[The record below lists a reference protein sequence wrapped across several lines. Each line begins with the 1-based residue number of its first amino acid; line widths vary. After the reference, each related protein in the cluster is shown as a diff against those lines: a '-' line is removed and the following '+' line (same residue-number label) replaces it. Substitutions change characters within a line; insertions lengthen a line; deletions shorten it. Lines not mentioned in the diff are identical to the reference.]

1 MDNTRSKGQSGK
13 RWWPLAAGVV
23 VVGLAA
29 AACGGGDET
38 GGGAQAGG
46 AVAIRLTGDWD
57 TLDPALSINENGEV
71 VSGFVYDN
79 LLSLDDKGEAAPY
92 LANTWKQAGTAIT
105 FDVRTDATCSDGT
118 KLTPEAIAGSLKR
131 TFDPATKAPLVKRYF
146 GEGPF
151 TVTADA
157 SAHTVTVDLGKPHN
171 TTALY
176 GFTQPVTAIVCPAGL
191 KDPAKLETGGI
202 GSGPY
207 TLTSSTHG
215 QGVELA
221 VRKDWAWGPQGSKA
235 ADAGFPSAVHFK
247 VVDNDTTAANLLLTG
262 GLDIG
267 RVGGTDVPRLKA
279 NKDLIYQPS
288 NNVSLQVLVFNQG
301 AKHATADPAVRQALM
316 MVVNP
321 KEYIKAAFNGLAVG
335 STNLIIPDRPCYDEN
350 VGKLLPDN
358 DLDQARKVLENAGYT
373 RGADG
378 KFSKNGKPL
387 TMELLG
393 NLTFGN
399 GPDYIASQFEALG
412 VTTKLDK
419 LDQGTYLDKLTHGT
433 FDSAIHPALYASLAQ
448 SIAAFLGDPPPDGT
462 NYANVTSAAAA
473 QQYTAALAATSQD
486 EQCGHLIEA
495 ESDFIRTSAMLP
507 LASITF
513 NWFGKQTTFGA
524 DGSYV
529 KGWSIRRK

>member
-1 MDNTRSKGQSGK
+1 MDYTRLRKTSGK
-13 RWWPLAAGVV
+13 QWALLAGIV
-23 VVGLAA
+23 VVGLVA
-29 AACGGGDET
+29 AACGGG
-38 GGGAQAGG
+38 GQAGGAQAGG
-46 AVAIRLTGDWD
+46 SVAIRLTGDWD
-57 TLDPALSINENGEV
+57 TLDPAMSINENGEV
-71 VSGFVYDN
+71 VSSFVYDN
-79 LLSLDDKGEAAPY
+79 LLSLDKKSESAPY
-92 LANTWKQAGTAIT
+92 LATSWKQTGTAIT

-118 KLTPEAIAGSLKR
+118 KVTPSVIAGSLKR

-146 GEGPF
+146 GAGPF
-151 TVTADA
+151 TVTSNDA
-157 SAHTVTVDLGKPHN
+157 QHTVTVDLGKPHN

-176 GFTQPVTAIVCPAGL
+176 GFTQPVTAIVCPASL
-191 KDPAKLETGGI
+191 KDPAKLEGGGI
-202 GSGPY
+202 GSGPF
-207 TLTSSTHG
+207 TLTSATHG

-221 VRKDWAWGPQGSKA
+221 VRKDWKWGPQNAKTT
-235 ADAGFPSAVHFK
+235 DAGFPGSVQFK

-267 RVGGTDVPRLKA
+267 RVGGTDVARLKA

-301 AKHATADPAVRQALM
+301 AKHATADPAVRKALM
-316 MVVNP
+316 MAVNP

-335 STNLIIPDRPCYDEN
+335 SSNLIIPDRPCYDES
-350 VGKLLPDN
+350 VGKLLPPN
-358 DLDQARKVLENAGYT
+358 DLDQAKKVLEDAGYT

-378 KFSKNGKPL
+378 KLEKNGKPL

-399 GPDYIASQFEALG
+399 GPDYIVSQFEALG

-448 SIAAFLGDPPPDGT
+448 SIAAFMGDPPPAGT
-462 NYANVTSAAAA
+462 NYAQVSAPGATEAF
-473 QQYTAALAATSQD
+473 TAALAATGQD
-486 EQCGHLIEA
+486 DQCGHLVDA
-495 ESDFIRTSAMLP
+495 ESAFFDTSAMLP

-529 KGWSIRRK
+529 EGWSIRKK